1 MSEMDDL
8 KKRKIEL
15 ETTLESLHSLIK
27 CRNAVLSS
35 IERLSFHRV
44 ITHQRSL
51 LNLSSKGDKKN
62 FMAISSRAIEVDA
75 KMNRRCLFHLRA
87 KEKHLEELLNEVKL
101 KISESESPAGGS
113 NTTSENETPSP
124 DDSNSEGDET
134 KVAS

>member
-1 MSEMDDL
+1 MLDMDDL
-8 KKRKIEL
+8 KKRKMEL
-15 ETTLESLHSLIK
+15 ETTLESLHKLIK

-51 LNLSSKGDKKN
+51 LNMSSKGDKKN

-87 KEKHLEELLNEVKL
+87 KEKHLEELLNEVILKL
-101 KISESESPAGGS
+101 SESESSVAENATPS
-113 NTTSENETPSP
+113 SENL
-124 DDSNSEGDET
+124 NSESDET

>member
-1 MSEMDDL
+1 MDDL
-8 KKRKIEL
+8 KKRKMEL
-15 ETTLESLHSLIK
+15 ETTLESLHKLIK

-51 LNLSSKGDKKN
+51 LNMSSKGDKKN

-87 KEKHLEELLNEVKL
+87 KEKHLEELLNEVILKL
-101 KISESESPAGGS
+101 SESESSVAENATPS
-113 NTTSENETPSP
+113 SENL
-124 DDSNSEGDET
+124 NSESDET